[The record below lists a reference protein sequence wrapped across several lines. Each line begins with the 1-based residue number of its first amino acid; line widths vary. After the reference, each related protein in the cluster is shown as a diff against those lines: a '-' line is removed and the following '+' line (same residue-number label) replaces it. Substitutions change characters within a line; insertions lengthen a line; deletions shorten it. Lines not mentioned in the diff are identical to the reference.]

1 MKTDFLRILPKSLGP
16 ASLLAALYF
25 GLSPRVAKPIY
36 TNMLFHP
43 YRYPEGDYESG
54 HIANISYEDVFFDA
68 ADGTKLH
75 GWYFRQEGAPH
86 TILMSHGNTGNIA
99 GRPALLEAILKTGSS
114 LFVYD
119 YRGFG
124 RSKGSPSVDGVISDA
139 CSAYDFLLKQKG
151 CKPEEVVLYGESLG
165 AAISC
170 QLTLRR
176 QTSGLILQSGF
187 ASITKISK
195 HHIPL
200 MHVYPAALYP
210 QPLLDNVGVLRQ
222 GLHPPLLIVHG
233 HKDSVVPFSHGKDLF
248 SAAAGK
254 KRFVDFP
261 EAEHSDIPIIAQERF
276 VSAMK
281 EFLAELGNFGN

>member
-1 MKTDFLRILPKSLGP
+1 MTLGS
-16 ASLLAALYF
+16 ASLLAAVYL

-54 HIANISYEDVFFDA
+54 HIADISYEDIYFQSS
-68 ADGTKLH
+68 DGTQLH
-75 GWYFRQEGAPH
+75 GWYFKQEGSRY
-86 TILMSHGNTGNIA
+86 TVLMSHGNTGNIA

-114 LFVYD
+114 MFVYD

-124 RSKGSPSVDGVISDA
+124 RSKGSPSVDGVIDDA
-139 CSAYDFLLKQKG
+139 CSAYDYLIENKG
-151 CKPEEVVLYGESLG
+151 CSPQNIVLYGESLG

-176 QTSGLILQSGF
+176 KTQGIILQSGF

-200 MHVYPAALYP
+200 MHVYPAVLFP
-210 QPLLDNVGVLRQ
+210 QPLLDNVGILRR
-222 GLHPPLLIVHG
+222 GEHPSLLIVHG

-248 SAAAGK
+248 AAAAGK
-254 KRFVDFP
+254 KQIEEFP
-261 EAEHSDIPIIAQERF
+261 EAEHSDIPVVAQERF
-276 VSAMK
+276 VNVMK
-281 EFLAELGNFGN
+281 KFLSELS